1 MNETDEMFHLVHR
14 RLRDLDRRR
23 KDICGGEALE
33 GVLGTPNAELNHNQ
47 LILWRLGDY
56 RI

>member
-1 MNETDEMFHLVHR
+1 MHMNETDEMFHLVHR

-47 LILWRLGDY
+47 LIL
-56 RI
+56 